1 MVLQIT
7 TGLRMTAAEFIELPE
22 SNQIIELI
30 NGVVCRTLTPITAH
44 QRLSLRLLKLLDKL
58 IPAGE
63 IYPTPTGLYLDELN
77 YFEPDVMWV
86 NPEDNGAFD
95 DGKSIRGVPDI
106 VVEVL
111 SPSTAYRD
119 RGDKFKAY
127 QHFGVK
133 EYWIADPTGYYLEV
147 FRLNLETRQFERFGI
162 FNRDENF
169 VSTALDQKVMLTSIF
184 DQLPTDDGK

>member
-7 TGLRMTAAEFIELPE
+7 TGLRMTAVEFMELPE
-22 SNQIIELI
+22 TNQIIELI
-30 NGVVCRTLTPITAH
+30 NGVVYVAATPITAH
-44 QRLSLRLLKLLDKL
+44 QRATVRFWQLLDSL

-63 IYPTPTGLYLDELN
+63 VYIAPTGLYLDDLN

-86 NPEDNGAFD
+86 NPEGNGAFD

-111 SPSTAYRD
+111 SPSTVYRD

-133 EYWIADPTGYYLEV
+133 EYWIADPAGYYLEV

-169 VSTALDQKVMLTSIF
+169 VSTALDQTVTLTSVF
-184 DQLPTDDGK
+184 DQLPSVDGK

>member
-7 TGLRMTAAEFIELPE
+7 TGLRMTAVEFMELPE
-22 SNQIIELI
+22 TNQIIELI
-30 NGVVCRTLTPITAH
+30 NGVIYRTSTPVTAH
-44 QRLSLRLLKLLDKL
+44 QRLSLRLLKLLSRH
-58 IPAGE
+58 IPTGE
-63 IYPTPTGLYLDELN
+63 VYPVLTGLYLDDLN

-86 NPEDNGAFD
+86 NPEGNSAFD
-95 DGKSIRGVPDI
+95 DGRSIRGVPDI

-111 SPSTAYRD
+111 SPSTAYQD

-133 EYWIADPTGYYLEV
+133 EYWIADPAGYYLEV
-147 FRLNLETRQFERFGI
+147 FRLNLETRQFERLGI

-169 VSTALDQKVMLTSIF
+169 VSTALDQTVTLTSVF
-184 DQLPTDDGK
+184 DQLPSVDGK